1 MKKIALLFIVA
12 LAVVLSACND
22 NTTEKKKINC

>member
-22 NTTEKKKINC
+22 NTTEKKRK